1 MALVVFLRGSNVG
14 GRNVFRPAQLAR
26 DLAHLDVV
34 NVGAAGTFVVRA
46 RATAEA
52 VRREILARLTFAP
65 HLSVH
70 TAADVAAFVARDPFR
85 GVRFARHRRG
95 WVAVLAAAPRRK
107 PRLPIAM
114 PAGRAWSVRL
124 DAVEGRFA
132 MGMWRLPRA
141 GFVFPSNVAEDA
153 FGVRATARWWE
164 TFVRIARVIE
174 GARP

>member
-1 MALVVFLRGSNVG
+1 MPHVVFLRGSNVG

-34 NVGAAGTFVVRA
+34 NIGAAGTFVVHA
-46 RATAEA
+46 RVTPAA
-52 VRREILARLTFAP
+52 VRREILSQLPFEP

-70 TAADVAAFVARDPFR
+70 TADEILALVDSNPFR

-95 WVAVLAAAPRRK
+95 WVAALAGKPRK
-107 PRLPIAM
+107 TPRLPIAV
-114 PAGRAWSVRL
+114 PAGRMWSVRL
-124 DAVEGRFA
+124 DAAQGRFA

-141 GFVFPSNVAEDA
+141 GFVFPSNVAEEA

-164 TFVRIARVIE
+164 TFVKIARVLDR
-174 GARP
+174 AR